1 MNMKKRL
8 LAVVLSLVL
17 VFGSAMTVFAASG
30 VNSDEQAMLD
40 KFSGL
45 VNSWAS
51 VLSTSPADN
60 GNIANQYIAEAT
72 NALMQVDLNA
82 DACKDLSN
90 TIDAVASLLETKGC
104 STRDDL
110 KTVLPEVLSLVNGTS
125 QKYGMTVSVDTA
137 TGYAKVTIKT
147 AEGKD
152 TEAASTKD
160 AVNQTGVDMTATL
173 AVVAA
178 ILFVFAFGVFVIR
191 KDKLISR

>member
-1 MNMKKRL
+1 MKKRL

-40 KFSGL
+40 KFSGV
-45 VNSWAS
+45 VNTWAS
-51 VLSTSPADN
+51 VLSTSPTDN

-90 TIDAVASLLETKGC
+90 TIDAVASLLESKGC
-104 STRDDL
+104 TTRSDL
-110 KTVLPEVLSLVNGTS
+110 KAALPEVLSLVNGTS

-137 TGYAKVTIKT
+137 SGYAKVTIKT
-147 AEGKD
+147 AEGKE